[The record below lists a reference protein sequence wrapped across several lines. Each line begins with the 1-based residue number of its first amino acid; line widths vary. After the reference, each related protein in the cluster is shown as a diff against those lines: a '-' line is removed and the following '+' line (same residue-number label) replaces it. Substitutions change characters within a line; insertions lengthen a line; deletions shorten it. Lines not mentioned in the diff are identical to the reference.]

1 MEDDALKSAW
11 QHTGTHRKS
20 TTDLESA
27 MKESNHPV
35 LKGIRRQLVFETVG
49 FTLFLLVYYDFFD
62 GDRKPLYANLALVG
76 AMLLVIGH
84 NIAGYLLTTR
94 GMKDSS
100 IRRSLEERLSNI
112 KNYAI
117 ASVAARVLVMTCV
130 CIFFTSVVAPDTRRY
145 LLLAAAT
152 VIFAAQIA
160 LLSRIWWRRI
170 KRLKAIIAGF

>member
-1 MEDDALKSAW
+1 MENDALKSAW
-11 QHTGTHRKS
+11 QHTGIPRKS
-20 TTDLESA
+20 TADLESA

-35 LKGIRRQLVFETVG
+35 LKDIRRQLMFETVG

-94 GMKDSS
+94 GMKDSN
-100 IRRSLEERLSNI
+100 IRRSLEERLSHI

-130 CIFFTSVVAPDTRRY
+130 CIFFTSVVALDTRRY
-145 LLLAAAT
+145 LLLAVAAL
-152 VIFAAQIA
+152 IFAAQIP
-160 LLSRIWWRRI
+160 LLWRIWWRRI
-170 KRLKAIIAGF
+170 KRLEKVIADF